1 MADFVVLH
9 RLVDKILQEQKAR
22 RQATEKAE
30 REEAEKAKREEVAKV
45 GTETSAS
52 SISKLLEM
60 TLHDSQTKILI
71 TQTNVPL
78 PSASTVIA
86 APGTSKRL
94 RLTSAIH
101 ELGRHLQRNR
111 SDAASTQLTSSPP
124 DPDGAFMMAKPASS
138 REIVQSQTVS
148 TITSLSNIGTSSET
162 DIS

>member
-1 MADFVVLH
+1 VTDVVVIPQ
-9 RLVDKILQEQKAR
+9 LVDRFLQQQKAR

-30 REEAEKAKREEVAKV
+30 PEDVAKV
-45 GTETSAS
+45 GAS

-78 PSASTVIA
+78 PSASTVITV
-86 APGTSKRL
+86 PGTSKRL

-111 SDAASTQLTSSPP
+111 SDAASSQLSSSPP
-124 DPDGAFMMAKPASS
+124 DPDGAFVLTKPASS
-138 REIVQSQTVS
+138 RETVQFQPGPTM
-148 TITSLSNIGTSSET
+148 TSLSNISTSSKT
-162 DIS
+162 DKSGFHFMFHRT